1 MHDRYGN
8 VWWGLFITIT
18 CLKLINNLKKKI
30 KNVILLQERI
40 SSPACR
46 ECEWTITAP
55 QGQQVELN
63 ITSFDLENHT
73 RCNYDY
79 LEIRCLP

>member
-1 MHDRYGN
+1 M
-8 VWWGLFITIT
+8 
-18 CLKLINNLKKKI
+18 KI
-30 KNVILLQERI
+30 Y
-40 SSPACR
+40 SPVCR

-79 LEIRCLP
+79 LEIRCVPWNDVEGPLSMSP